1 MPQWISKT
9 NIKSLISSKA
19 MLWLWH
25 PILHLIATKWQWG
38 KVENPPTT
46 CSLNCLYLTRNRA
59 RPRRLLPHPL
69 TTRTASKNVSWV
81 KLFKYHYNA
90 GSRSRQ
96 GHTPFR
102 IQLPLKIHTHK
113 ENCILNMNLKK
124 VKLTWNAIQRNLNL
138 NIYTRHYL
146 LTFNIWG
153 ISKNIK

>member
-9 NIKSLISSKA
+9 NIKSSISSKA

-69 TTRTASKNVSWV
+69 TTRIASKNVSWV

-96 GHTPFR
+96 GRAPFTTE
-102 IQLPLKIHTHK
+102 LPFKFTD
-113 ENCILNMNLKK
+113 CILNMNLKK
-124 VKLTWNAIQRNLNL
+124 FKSKYSHNPLFAYTQHMEYFQKVK
-138 NIYTRHYL
+138 
-146 LTFNIWG
+146 
-153 ISKNIK
+153 